1 MKKEESGIL
10 QPEIVLLDTECSRT
24 LVRRDLVDA
33 GRRISENSM
42 CTWRYSVVQV
52 KSVVSDN
59 LPMGVLL
66 GTDVP
71 YLSNPL
77 GKRLQ
82 KNRKRM
88 YQKMKKMH

>member
-1 MKKEESGIL
+1 MLEGESVKIRCVHGDTVL
-10 QPEIVLLDTECSRT
+10 YPFSEMEIHGET
-24 LVRRDLVDA
+24 
-33 GRRISENSM
+33 
-42 CTWRYSVVQV
+42 VQV

-82 KNRKRM
+82 KNREENVSKNEENALVM
-88 YQKMKKMH
+88 VT